1 MLQFFATYIRKII
14 GAPITTNPYTATA
27 LDLVTGSAFFTRY
40 LALSKEVRRKK
51 TMRPCL
57 VWCRARKLCLVS
69 AVYILAE
76 TGLDFAKRLARSAAY
91 SPV

>member
-51 TMRPCL
+51 Q
-57 VWCRARKLCLVS
+57 
-69 AVYILAE
+69 
-76 TGLDFAKRLARSAAY
+76 
-91 SPV
+91 